1 MPVAAVANPALVSQ
15 FLAWVAERPRTY
27 AEAME
32 AWRTS
37 CPRLSV
43 WEDCRDAGWVA
54 VRARGAGGM
63 GASAVELTA
72 AGRGALI
79 EADMAAGEG

>member
-1 MPVAAVANPALVSQ
+1 MADALSMLTLQ

-27 AEAME
+27 AETME

-43 WEDCRDAGWVA
+43 WEDASLGGLVRLARDAQD
-54 VRARGAGGM
+54 RGV
-63 GASAVELTA
+63 VELTP
-72 AGRGALI
+72 AGSAMLARVAVPADGANS
-79 EADMAAGEG
+79 